1 MTRPLSERGGAGEAA
16 GAVGAVAT
24 AAVLEPVAILTG
36 AQLRRRRRRRE
47 LAANAGWYVVLTFF
61 AAITVFPF
69 LWMLLT
75 SLKGSADPIASVPP
89 QLIPGHP
96 TLANYQRVLDSL
108 PILKFFQSSIVVAI
122 AVTGLNVLVSAMA
135 AYPLAKMRFR
145 GREAIFY
152 LLLATLIVPTQL
164 TYIPSFILAVNVFHY
179 YDTLP
184 AVILPSLA
192 SAFNIFLM
200 RQAFRAIPNDLI
212 DAARVDG
219 AGEWRVW
226 WQILL
231 PIVRPSLAAVAIFT
245 FVTSWNDFLWP
256 SLMLHDRTQM
266 TLPVGLAALQ
276 GFFSSDFRSIA
287 AGVTMTVIP
296 ILLFFIVVQRYFV
309 RGLAGAVKG

>member
-1 MTRPLSERGGAGEAA
+1 MSQLEIASPIGATRARAHSRPRAGHA
-16 GAVGAVAT
+16 
-24 AAVLEPVAILTG
+24 
-36 AQLRRRRRRRE
+36 LRT
-47 LAANAGWYVVLTFF
+47 LGWYVILTAVALVTVL
-61 AAITVFPF
+61 PF
-69 LWMLLT
+69 LWMLVT
-75 SLKGSADPIASVPP
+75 SLKGPADAIASVPP
-89 QLIPGHP
+89 QFIPTDP
-96 TLANYQRVLDSL
+96 TINNYVRVWDQL
-108 PILKFFQSSIVVAI
+108 PILKFFFNSISVSLM
-122 AVTGLNVLVSAMA
+122 VTGLNVLVAALA

-152 LLLATLIVPTQL
+152 LLLATLIVPAQL

-184 AVILPSLA
+184 ALVFPSIA

-200 RQAFRAIPNDLI
+200 RQAFRGVPNDLI

-219 AGEWRVW
+219 AGELRIWAR
-226 WQILL
+226 ILL

-256 SLMLHDRTQM
+256 SLMLHTPSGM

-287 AGVTMTVIP
+287 AGVTMTVVP
-296 ILLFFIVVQRYFV
+296 ILIFFIFVQRYFV